1 MFDER
6 SKVWINVFKNVV
18 VATFCIFALAGI
30 VFGIS
35 DMSCGFVDADII
47 GDDSIGD
54 FLIWVIIFGIPAALD
69 LSVGMLMVN
78 FFTNVQDIR
87 EKVCGEK

>member
-6 SKVWINVFKNVV
+6 SKVWIKVLKIVV

-35 DMSCGFVDADII
+35 DMACGFVDADII
-47 GDDSIGD
+47 GDDGLGD
-54 FLIWVIIFGIPAALD
+54 LLIWVIIFGIPAALD